1 MLRATLAFQARW
13 RYRRLRKAVLGI
25 QTQYRKMEAQR
36 QHKEKIDKNKNEHE
50 EREKE
55 QSEKEAREAEEE
67 DGQGRVEEGAM
78 ERMRPP
84 TLSLEELA
92 QIFARRDHNL
102 RYFKKPSF
110 FSSPSKQ
117 LKKAQNFAT
126 CKEDCQDEGRKIEKP
141 PPAPKQP
148 EFTVE
153 PQTQVT

>member
-36 QHKEKIDKNKNEHE
+36 QHKEKIDMNKNEHE

-67 DGQGRVEEGAM
+67 EDGQERVEEGAM

-84 TLSLEELA
+84 TVSTEELA
-92 QIFARRDHNL
+92 QTLARRDYNL
-102 RYFKKPSF
+102 RHFKKPSF
-110 FSSPSKQ
+110 FSLPSKQ

-141 PPAPKQP
+141 PR
-148 EFTVE
+148 E
-153 PQTQVT
+153 PLPQVT